1 MTEMSLSPDQ
11 APNEKSTKGK
21 LKTLTQG
28 KNAFLTNF
36 MKMYL
41 YITVEQYVKF
51 VFTRMFTSYW
61 ACQNNADFVLN
72 TYIHANVNECI

>member
-1 MTEMSLSPDQ
+1 MAGP
-11 APNEKSTKGK
+11 PNTNQKKRGFEEKKFD
-21 LKTLTQG
+21 
-28 KNAFLTNF
+28 AFLSNF

-41 YITVEQYVKF
+41 YFTVEQYVKF

-72 TYIHANVNECI
+72 TYIHANVNESI

>member
-1 MTEMSLSPDQ
+1 
-11 APNEKSTKGK
+11 
-21 LKTLTQG
+21 
-28 KNAFLTNF
+28 

-41 YITVEQYVKF
+41 YFTVEQYVKF